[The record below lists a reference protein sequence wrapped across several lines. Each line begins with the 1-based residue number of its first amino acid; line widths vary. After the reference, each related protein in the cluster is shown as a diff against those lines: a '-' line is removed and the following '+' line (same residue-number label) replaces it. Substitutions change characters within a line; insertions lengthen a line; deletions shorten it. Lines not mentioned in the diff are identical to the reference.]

1 MVDSMI
7 RLFPETATE
16 FTTNGIGY
24 LPDATECVVT
34 EQRNGIFELKMK
46 YPITGRH
53 YHDLSLRSII
63 VAPSNPYD
71 NPQPFRIYE
80 ITKPMK
86 KLVTI
91 YAEHISYDMSG
102 YPVSPFEASNAVTA
116 LESLKSHSAVTCP
129 FTFWTDKSTSAT
141 MKTDRPYAMRA
152 LLGGQEGS
160 ILDVYGG
167 EYKFDGYLVRLYGD
181 RGDNRGVSIRYG
193 KNLTDVQQEE
203 NCAAVYTGVYP
214 YWISEAEDGST
225 VLVTAEPK
233 MIEAPGT
240 FNFQRI
246 MMLDCT
252 SDFQEQPTPEQLKT
266 RAENYISANDVGVP
280 KVSIDVSFVDLMSSP
295 EYETLQLLETVHLCD
310 TVSVEFE
317 ELGVKATSKCVKTEY
332 NVLNGTYNSITLGE
346 SRGSIASTIVT
357 ASKET
362 KSEFEKTIEREKY
375 LNNRVIVTVM
385 DETGKRIDSVRDDLG
400 NQIITVQDE
409 LGNQIITVQDEF
421 GNEIKV
427 VVDEFGN
434 VTDSLG
440 NKIDTVKDELGNEII
455 VVRDDL
461 GNEIAMLYLEIVALR
476 TEQQQAIDH
485 ATKLITGNLGG
496 NVILHS
502 STGGDTPDEILI
514 MDTTNIAT
522 AKKIWRWNL
531 AGLGYSN
538 KGYNGPY
545 ELAMTM
551 DGVFVADFIQT
562 GTMSANRIKG
572 GTLELGGVNNGNG
585 TIVVKDGSGNVIGQW
600 NNAGLTATGDLIL
613 QKKINNVNY
622 TVKLGEVVRYGSLG
636 SSNKVGGLSV
646 NDLVALTTYGLEATY
661 GISDSEDY
669 TTSVQI
675 MSPYVEESSSSG
687 GSVGSKWHRKSYL
700 SFHPSYIKF
709 NFQCPSKL
717 ENAISNPL
725 IIHGPASTWKPTP
738 FRNDAKSVSEFTTP
752 VCFKGNT
759 DAGIYSYLQN
769 STTGGIGA
777 TFVSVGSSYY
787 RLYGGTTSSIRWK
800 IYDRDL
806 TEDDIL
812 DLYNIHV
819 VMARF
824 KDGILCKEDE
834 RNGVNHPMFI
844 AEDVNQYA
852 PLAVDHEPDGN
863 CENWNQKIMIPLMFQ
878 MIKSQKDHIDQLE
891 SQVTSLQNQI
901 NELREL
907 ITNGK

>member
-1 MVDSMI
+1 MI

-24 LPDATECVVT
+24 LPDATECAVT

-63 VAPSNPYD
+63 VAPPNPYD

-266 RAENYISANDVGVP
+266 RAENYISTNDVGVP

-375 LNNRVIVTVM
+375 LNNR
-385 DETGKRIDSVRDDLG
+385 
-400 NQIITVQDE
+400 II
-409 LGNQIITVQDEF
+409 
-421 GNEIKV
+421 
-427 VVDEFGN
+427 
-434 VTDSLG
+434 
-440 NKIDTVKDELGNEII
+440 
-455 VVRDDL
+455 
-461 GNEIAMLYLEIVALR
+461 ALR

-502 STGGDTPDEILI
+502 STGGDTPDEILV
-514 MDTTNIAT
+514 MDTTDIAT

-572 GTLELGGVNNGNG
+572 GILVLGNENNKSGTLQIYDDTGRLITNWDVYGTYLTIGNRITDKDISPYSFTVGQDNCASEKWSVAIGHGVRSYYQHQISLGKFNDPGVLADENPNTPQWMFTLGNGSDNTHRRNAMVVTKEGHLGVGLIYLYNIVNTGIVSGMEPVGLIRPSNNSVSLEFGSNVLIVQKGSITGSCEYNAAGNG
-585 TIVVKDGSGNVIGQW
+585 TTMDMGSSMRPW
-600 NNAGLTATGDLIL
+600 NKIWAAYTSIQASDMRLKQNINTLDPKESQNLIL
-613 QKKINNVNY
+613 NLNPVKYQFINNEHGRYHWGFIAQEV
-622 TVKLGEVVRYGSLG
+622 GEVLE
-636 SSNKVGGLSV
+636 KVGIDSNDFSGYVVDNDKYFLSY
-646 NDLVALTTYGLEATY
+646 AE
-661 GISDSEDY
+661 
-669 TTSVQI
+669 
-675 MSPYVEESSSSG
+675 
-687 GSVGSKWHRKSYL
+687 
-700 SFHPSYIKF
+700 
-709 NFQCPSKL
+709 
-717 ENAISNPL
+717 
-725 IIHGPASTWKPTP
+725 
-738 FRNDAKSVSEFTTP
+738 
-752 VCFKGNT
+752 
-759 DAGIYSYLQN
+759 
-769 STTGGIGA
+769 
-777 TFVSVGSSYY
+777 
-787 RLYGGTTSSIRWK
+787 
-800 IYDRDL
+800 
-806 TEDDIL
+806 
-812 DLYNIHV
+812 
-819 VMARF
+819 
-824 KDGILCKEDE
+824 
-834 RNGVNHPMFI
+834 FI
-844 AEDVNQYA
+844 APMVSTIQT
-852 PLAVDHEPDGN
+852 
-863 CENWNQKIMIPLMFQ
+863 QQSKID
-878 MIKSQKDHIDQLE
+878 KLE
-891 SQVTSLQNQI
+891 SQVANLQSQI
-901 NELREL
+901 NELRGL